1 MGDNNTGKN
10 ILGIITK
17 LVRDKSAR
25 GEITTLDEIKDKEF
39 DLTDQEFE
47 NKLEIL
53 KTDDKYEDIR
63 VLSGKEGRYIFSD
76 EDMTLKYAKL
86 MAQIEENDVKGLIAK
101 TVREDSK
108 IYPRPTDTTIFNKSP
123 FYLKDEVLLNVIEQM
138 KDEKEY
144 QDIQEVEASNGA
156 LYLFS
161 NKHMEKDHAIALT
174 EWVEVIRKET
184 P

>member
-161 NKHMEKDHAIALT
+161 NDHMEKDHAIALT

>member
-1 MGDNNTGKN
+1 MGDNNTEKN
-10 ILGIITK
+10 ILDIITK
-17 LVRDKSAR
+17 LIRDKSAQ
-25 GEITTLDEIKDKEF
+25 GQITNLIEIKEKDF
-39 DLTDQEFE
+39 DLTDKEFE
-47 NKLEIL
+47 DKIEIL

-63 VLSGKEGRYIFSD
+63 VLSGKKGRYLFSD
-76 EDMTLKYAKL
+76 NDMNLKYAKL

-108 IYPRPTDTTIFNKSP
+108 VYPRPTDIKVFNKSP
-123 FYLKDEVLLNVIEQM
+123 FYLKDDVLLNVLEQM
-138 KDEKEY
+138 KEEDEY
-144 QDIQEVEASNGA
+144 QDIKEVKASNGA

-161 NKHMEKDHAIALT
+161 DEYMEKDHAIGLT

>member
-1 MGDNNTGKN
+1 MGDNNPEKN
-10 ILGIITK
+10 ILDIITK
-17 LVRDKSAR
+17 LVRNKSAQAQ
-25 GEITTLDEIKDKEF
+25 ITTIDEIKEKDF
-39 DLTDQEFE
+39 DLTEEDFE
-47 NKLEIL
+47 NKIEIL
-53 KTDDKYEDIR
+53 KTDENYQDIR

-108 IYPRPTDTTIFNKSP
+108 IYPRPTDTKVFNKSP

-138 KDEKEY
+138 KDESEY

-161 NKHMEKDHAIALT
+161 NNHMEKDHAIALT